1 MGTTPSGK
9 AIDAAYLLKQLQT
22 YDTQVATVKYNEKF

>member
-9 AIDAAYLLKQLQT
+9 AIDAAYLLKQLQA
-22 YDTQVATVKYNEKF
+22 YDTQVAAVKYNEKF